1 MGVFENLPYTN
12 FHELNLDWIVQKM
25 KELIGKTDQIDQAV
39 TDAEAAA
46 NDAQSAANEAQAAAS
61 VVRTKDWTSDLE
73 LNSEYVELHQYSHV
87 YQQGNIVTGCLALA
101 AVSAFGQVGNVII
114 IEGLPKAVNNIYLY
128 GISDQCEVVDF
139 FINTDGQLKTAG
151 YGSVSANDVLFMNV
165 NYLAESL
172 MEV

>member
-12 FHELNLDWIVQKM
+12 FHELNLDWIVK
-25 KELIGKTDQIDQAV
+25 KISEIIGKTDQIDQAV
-39 TDAEAAA
+39 TDAEA
-46 NDAQSAANEAQAAAS
+46 AANEAQAAAS

-114 IEGLPKAVNNIYLY
+114 LEGLPKAVDNIYVY
-128 GISDQCEVVDF
+128 GISDLGEIVDF

-151 YGSVSANDVLFMNV
+151 YGSVSANDVLYMNV
-165 NYLAESL
+165 NYLAQSL